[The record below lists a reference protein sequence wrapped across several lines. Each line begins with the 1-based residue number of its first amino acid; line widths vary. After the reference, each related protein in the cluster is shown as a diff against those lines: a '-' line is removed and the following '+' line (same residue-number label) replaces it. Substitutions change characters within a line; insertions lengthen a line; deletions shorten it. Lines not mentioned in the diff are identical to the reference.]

1 MREKLQHF
9 LVMSGEER
17 DLSFWE
23 RHTREMHLSLLAR
36 VPGLAALP
44 PELLECI
51 VMLGIMA
58 ERFEERRFD
67 AYTRRSRR
75 ASRRWRRWCAVQH
88 ALVMVGEAAFRATLH
103 PNSRSI
109 PHINGPEPELF
120 LVSREEFEYDNDSDA
135 GADSQESTPPSPV
148 YSNSGEE

>member
-1 MREKLQHF
+1 MREKLHLF

-58 ERFEERRFD
+58 ERFEE
-67 AYTRRSRR
+67 TSLQ
-75 ASRRWRRWCAVQH
+75 ASSSQSFLAQPV
-88 ALVMVGEAAFRATLH
+88 VGLSCTCIRC
-103 PNSRSI
+103 
-109 PHINGPEPELF
+109 
-120 LVSREEFEYDNDSDA
+120 
-135 GADSQESTPPSPV
+135 
-148 YSNSGEE
+148 